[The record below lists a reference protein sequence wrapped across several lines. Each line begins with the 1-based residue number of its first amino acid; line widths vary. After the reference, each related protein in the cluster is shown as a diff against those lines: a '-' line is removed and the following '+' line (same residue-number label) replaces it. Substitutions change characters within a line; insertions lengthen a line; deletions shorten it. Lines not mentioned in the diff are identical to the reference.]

1 MTNLA
6 EHQVLRPCRARSSEP
21 PHDAETSY
29 ARCND
34 PRWPAIVSA
43 LRGLRAANCRSVRI
57 VDIHCNGG
65 HLLLCAVCQANAM
78 GFTAIEARGLDD
90 SLARVAR
97 ARALAA
103 CLNDPAAGIS
113 IQATDLLSA
122 LSEECDFPADI
133 VIAHQDALSDAR
145 IAPLLEEAGRMVIVE
160 PRQLAE
166 LAA

>member
-6 EHQVLRPCRARSSEP
+6 EHQIPRTCRARSSKRS
-21 PHDAETSY
+21 HGAETSY

-43 LRGLRAANCRSVRI
+43 LRVLRAANRRTVRI
-57 VDIHCNGG
+57 VDANCNDGE
-65 HLLLCAVCQANAM
+65 LLLCAVCQASAM
-78 GFTAIEARGLDD
+78 GFTAIEARGLED

-103 CLNDPAAGIS
+103 CLIDPAVGIS
-113 IQATDLLSA
+113 FDATDPVSA
-122 LSEECDFPADI
+122 LIEEGDFPADI

-145 IAPLLEEAGRMVIVE
+145 TASLLQCAGRMVIVE
-160 PRQLAE
+160 PRQSAE

>member
-6 EHQVLRPCRARSSEP
+6 EHQVPRTCRARSSKRS
-21 PHDAETSY
+21 HDAGPSY

-43 LRGLRAANCRSVRI
+43 FRVLRAANRRTVRI

-65 HLLLCAVCQANAM
+65 HLLLCAVRQASAM

-90 SLARVAR
+90 GLARVER

-103 CLNDPAAGIS
+103 CLIDPAVGIS
-113 IQATDLLSA
+113 IEATDLLSA

-145 IAPLLEEAGRMVIVE
+145 IASLLEEAGRSVIVE
-160 PRQLAE
+160 PRQSAE